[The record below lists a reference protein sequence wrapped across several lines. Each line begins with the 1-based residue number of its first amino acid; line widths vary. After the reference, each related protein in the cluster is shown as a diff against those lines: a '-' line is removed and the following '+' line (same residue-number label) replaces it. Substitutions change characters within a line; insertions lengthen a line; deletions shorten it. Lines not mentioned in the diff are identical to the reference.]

1 VIGGLPAA
9 RGCSDEELVAALAE
23 AGRLE
28 AVCAARKVA
37 YAAEVHRRRVAADQ
51 ELGLPTCY
59 QGRGSA
65 AEVAAAL
72 TVGRG
77 TAAILAHLGTDLAT
91 RLPGTRAA
99 FAAGD
104 IDLNRARIIAE
115 RTQILDDGAAA
126 LVETRVLPRLIGRNA
141 GQANRILTEVI
152 TRLDPAAASQRRVVA
167 ERDRT
172 VTVTPSDDSMAT
184 VWALLPA
191 ADAITLDARL
201 TGMATE
207 VCTEDPRTLPQRRA
221 DALIALTHHETA
233 LTCGCGHACYT
244 SNAPPRPAPVIR
256 VVADA
261 ATLLRLTDTPGH
273 LDGYGSIDPD
283 LARRLAADAT
293 WQRLLTRTTP
303 TGRRTPVGIG
313 PRQSAGHLPLP
324 NTTDPATI
332 TAAELDARFAA
343 DRYRRYPGT
352 QLRALIQLRDRTCR
366 HPGCPVAAEYC
377 DIDHTIAF
385 DTDDPT
391 RGGLTVPSN
400 LACLCRYHHNLKTRG
415 TWQLT
420 QGEFGELT
428 FVAPAGDTHTTIPPT
443 PGEWDTHLDDLDT
456 TAYLNQIIR
465 DATPARAGPGRPSTI
480 AVVPASPRNDP
491 EDPPPF

>member
-1 VIGGLPAA
+1 V
-9 RGCSDEELVAALAE
+9 
-23 AGRLE
+23 
-28 AVCAARKVA
+28 
-37 YAAEVHRRRVAADQ
+37 
-51 ELGLPTCY
+51 
-59 QGRGSA
+59 
-65 AEVAAAL
+65 

-126 LVETRVLPRLIGRNA
+126 LVETKVLPRLIGRNG

-172 VTVTPSDDSMAT
+172 VTVTPSEDAMAT
-184 VWALLPA
+184 VWALLPV

-221 DALIALTHHETA
+221 DALVALTHHEKA
-233 LTCGCGHACYT
+233 LSCGCGHDCYT

-283 LARRLAADAT
+283 LTRRLAADAT
-293 WQRLLTRTTP
+293 WQRLLTRATP
-303 TGRRTPVGIG
+303 TGRPTPSESDDDN
-313 PRQSAGHLPLP
+313 Q
-324 NTTDPATI
+324 PATCQ
-332 TAAELDARFAA
+332 
-343 DRYRRYPGT
+343 YRR
-352 QLRALIQLRDRTCR
+352 L
-366 HPGCPVAAEYC
+366 
-377 DIDHTIAF
+377 
-385 DTDDPT
+385 PT
-391 RGGLTVPSN
+391 RP
-400 LACLCRYHHNLKTRG
+400 
-415 TWQLT
+415 
-420 QGEFGELT
+420 
-428 FVAPAGDTHTTIPPT
+428 
-443 PGEWDTHLDDLDT
+443 
-456 TAYLNQIIR
+456 
-465 DATPARAGPGRPSTI
+465 
-480 AVVPASPRNDP
+480 
-491 EDPPPF
+491 